1 VRAFARV
8 LVRIA
13 AAALAAVALNGAAQP
28 YAVQVGDQRLILEP
42 PPGFAETGPTGSPR
56 LQELGEQLTSASN
69 RILLFAIS
77 DADMR
82 RFTLGDQ
89 LDLRRYMIAVTPR
102 GMERERMT
110 ENTFR
115 NYVRESSKGLGPA
128 PAGGDLRKL
137 LDAQP
142 SGAVAVLAELRKDPD
157 ATSVLQGV
165 RVQGKGFFA
174 SSTYQ
179 LSSTTLLLL
188 RNKALSLSLYTQ
200 YDDPSDAEWIRTT
213 TARWI
218 DELKRLNAR
227 Q

>member
-1 VRAFARV
+1 MRILAW
-8 LVRIA
+8 LIA
-13 AAALAAVALNGAAQP
+13 AFLAACAPGAGAQA
-28 YAVQVGDQRLILEP
+28 YAVQVGEQRIVLEP
-42 PPGFAETGPTGSPR
+42 PPGFADTGPLGSPR

-89 LDLRRYMIAVTPR
+89 LELRRYMVAVTPR
-102 GMERERMT
+102 GLERERMT

-128 PAGGDLRKL
+128 PAAGDLRKL

-142 SGAVAVLAELRKDPD
+142 SGAVALLAELRKDPD
-157 ATSVLQGV
+157 AASVLQGV
-165 RVQGKGFFA
+165 RMQGKGFFA
-174 SSTYQ
+174 GSTYQ

-188 RNKALSLSLYTQ
+188 RGKALSVSLYTQ
-200 YDDPSDAEWIRTT
+200 YDDPADAEWIRAT
-213 TARWI
+213 TARWV
-218 DELKRLNAR
+218 DDLKRLNAR
-227 Q
+227 